1 MNRQDVL
8 KEMKESI
15 GTKEP
20 IEFFAKMVDV
30 FTLLF
35 DELDATR
42 HELHNVKK
50 QSALAIQWEPKIAS
64 QMISDQVHKLRSD
77 LETKD
82 VYDAEISALKRAFA
96 EDIVTQNYNDFCNFW
111 QDTLGWHPFLDGR

>member
-1 MNRQDVL
+1 MNREELL

-30 FTLLF
+30 FTMLF

-64 QMISDQVHKLRSD
+64 QMISEQVHKLRNNID
-77 LETKD
+77 RD
-82 VYDAEISALKRAFA
+82 AYDAEINALKKAFA
-96 EDIVTQNYNDFCNFW
+96 EDVVTQSYTEFCSFW
-111 QDTLGWHPFLDGR
+111 QETLGWHPFLDGR